1 MSSAIVGLMGK
12 KLLAVCAVSMWQ
24 NSSICSIK
32 KHILYVCQHPQNQRQ
47 GSVGD
52 THCSCLSLSGGKYSN
67 SFHHF
72 GSSLCMCM
80 IIHQTHFPG
89 AQRKKQKRK
98 ILLAPTGGN
107 ANLHVANMWR
117 AEGRHSVH
125 VFGIRN
131 ASVSIPLSLW
141 QVCGHAD
148 YNFHF

>member
-52 THCSCLSLSGGKYSN
+52 THCSCLSLSGGKYSS

-89 AQRKKQKRK
+89 AQQKKAKEEDLTGTHRWQCQ
-98 ILLAPTGGN
+98 LARCK
-107 ANLHVANMWR
+107 HVK
-117 AEGRHSVH
+117 G
-125 VFGIRN
+125 
-131 ASVSIPLSLW
+131 
-141 QVCGHAD
+141 
-148 YNFHF
+148 